1 MPVRRALLCSFVVA
15 VVLAANGVLAAPL
28 TATHAASESH
38 QGAYVWVDGIFERVN
53 LPRFSLGLLHNVAFA
68 APFVDLGAV
77 QQFEPRLDAGGVR
90 GAIGTALPG
99 ANARIELGGSYI
111 EGSTG
116 NAFSTL
122 AVPGVTGML
131 MNGSG
136 VNNGVGCIAITCAV
150 AGALRTDY
158 RAWSLNVKALT
169 DWKFGSVIVTPSVVV
184 FGGVTRA
191 DQALSQTL
199 ELGGGIGTGA
209 TYSASTTLQWRD
221 IGGRAGINLRSF
233 VTPTFVIGWG
243 GSVAVAARRTDFS
256 GSDAAT
262 TPFPATFPAGTST
275 LTLGDSR
282 AALLANAE
290 FNVSWQLTPAISVAG
305 FAGLNYDHD
314 VPGIAGPSYAGSV
327 VAPTSRSAATL
338 IFDSQTSL
346 YAGGGLTARFGS
358 VRP

>member
-1 MPVRRALLCSFVVA
+1 MMRRVWLCGFGVSVVFTANA
-15 VVLAANGVLAAPL
+15 VSAAPL
-28 TATHAASESH
+28 TATQAASDSRH
-38 QGAYVWVDGIFERVN
+38 GAYVWVDGIFERVN
-53 LPRFSLGLLHNVAFA
+53 LPRFSLGMFHNVAFA
-68 APFVDLGAV
+68 APSVDLGPV

-99 ANARIELGGSYI
+99 TNARIELGGSYI

-116 NAFSTL
+116 NAFSTPG
-122 AVPGVTGML
+122 VPGVAGLL
-131 MNGSG
+131 MTGSG
-136 VNNGVGCIAITCAV
+136 VNNAVGCIAITCTV

-158 RAWSLNVKALT
+158 RAWSLNAKALA
-169 DWKFGSVIVTPSVVV
+169 DWNFGSVIVTPSVAV

-233 VTPTFVIGWG
+233 VTPSFVIGWG
-243 GSVAVAARRTDFS
+243 GSVAAAARKTDFS

-262 TPFPATFPAGTST
+262 TPFPAAFPAGTST

-290 FNVSWQLTPAISVAG
+290 FNVSWQLTPAIRVAG

-338 IFDSQTSL
+338 IFDSQTNL
-346 YAGGGLTARFGS
+346 YAGGGVTARFGS